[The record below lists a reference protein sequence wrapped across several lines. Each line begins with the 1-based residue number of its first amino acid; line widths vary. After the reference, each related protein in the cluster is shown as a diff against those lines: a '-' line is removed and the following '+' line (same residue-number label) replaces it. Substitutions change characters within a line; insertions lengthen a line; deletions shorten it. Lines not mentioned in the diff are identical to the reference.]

1 MPKELLMILLVYLLM
16 INVVTFLVYAADKR
30 KAKKGKMRVPE
41 KTLFLLAGI
50 GGSMG
55 ALLGMQVLRH
65 KTKHMS
71 FVIGIP
77 LILIVQILL
86 AAGIWFLIYNRPF

>member
-86 AAGIWFLIYNRPF
+86 AAGIWFLIYNRSF

>member
-16 INVVTFLVYAADKR
+16 INVVTFFVYAADKR

-50 GGSMG
+50 GGSIG

-86 AAGIWFLIYNRPF
+86 AAGIWFLVYNR

>member
-50 GGSMG
+50 GGSIG

-86 AAGIWFLIYNRPF
+86 AAGIWFLVYNR

>member
-1 MPKELLMILLVYLLM
+1 MPSPILMILLIYLAAV
-16 INVVTFLVYAADKR
+16 NVLAFAVFGLDKR
-30 KAKKGKMRVPE
+30 KAIKNKTRVPE

-55 ALLGMQVLRH
+55 ALIAMEVFRH
-65 KTKHMS
+65 KTKHLS

-77 LILIVQILL
+77 LILIAQILL
-86 AAGIWFLIYNRPF
+86 AAGIWYLVYAR

>member
-1 MPKELLMILLVYLLM
+1 MPKELLMILLVYLLI
-16 INVVTFLVYAADKR
+16 INAVTFLVYAADKR
-30 KAKKGKMRVPE
+30 KAKKGKLRVPE

-50 GGSMG
+50 GGSIG
-55 ALLGMQVLRH
+55 ALLGMQVLHH

-86 AAGIWFLIYNRPF
+86 AAGIWFLIYNR

>member
-16 INVVTFLVYAADKR
+16 INAVTFLVYAADKH
-30 KAKKGKMRVPE
+30 KAKKGKLRVPE

-86 AAGIWFLIYNRPF
+86 AAGIWLLIYNRSF

>member
-1 MPKELLMILLVYLLM
+1 MPKELLMILFIYLLI
-16 INVVTFLVYAADKR
+16 INAVTFLVYAADKR
-30 KAKKGKMRVPE
+30 KAKKGKRRVPE
-41 KTLFLLAGI
+41 KTLFLLAGV
-50 GGSMG
+50 GGSIG

-77 LILIVQILL
+77 LILIAQILL
-86 AAGIWFLIYNRPF
+86 AAGIWFLIYNR

>member
-1 MPKELLMILLVYLLM
+1 MPKELLMILLVYLLI
-16 INVVTFLVYAADKR
+16 INAVTFLVYAADKR
-30 KAKKGKMRVPE
+30 KAKKGKLRVPE

-50 GGSMG
+50 GGSIG

-86 AAGIWFLIYNRPF
+86 AAGIWFLIYNR